1 MKKMKKMISYFKKKN
16 WKQKHLIKIKNIYS
30 HKIIMK
36 MMKKKTQRKY
46 KSKEKNKLNNSKKKI
61 DYE

>member
-1 MKKMKKMISYFKKKN
+1 
-16 WKQKHLIKIKNIYS
+16 
-30 HKIIMK
+30 MK